1 MLMDQNWISSQHI
14 LTMESIHIIAGKGP
28 FLHQMPHAI

>member
-14 LTMESIHIIAGKGP
+14 LTMESTHIIAGRDP
-28 FLHQMPHAI
+28 LLHQMPNAI